1 MKGIVTA
8 LALAMALLLTGC
20 GNRNQAPNRP
30 SDNRTDTPV
39 TSQDGNQT
47 VGEGNTAD
55 GNYDAEP
62 DGAVTDRTDGDR
74 NGSLSQDAQDVV
86 DDTADAARDVTDG
99 VLNGARD
106 AVDGVVDGARDV
118 TNDVINGVDD
128 MAGAANN
135 GVRDATRESR
145 TAR

>member
-8 LALAMALLLTGC
+8 LALTMALLLTGC
-20 GNRNQAPNRP
+20 GSRSQVPDRTPDNRP
-30 SDNRTDTPV
+30 DAPV
-39 TSQDGNQT
+39 TDQAGNQT
-47 VGEGNTAD
+47 VGEGNRAD
-55 GNYDAEP
+55 GSYDAEP
-62 DGAVTDRTDGDR
+62 DGTVTDRPDGDR

-86 DDTADAARDVTDG
+86 DDTADAAQDVTDG

-118 TNDVINGVDD
+118 TNDVIDGVDD
-128 MAGAANN
+128 MAGAANR